1 MLVMLGMIYVGQN
14 IDLKFL
20 RPLVRIP
27 KRERGLGRRLNQK
40 QQKSRYL
47 KTETFLLQRTTIT

>member
-20 RPLVRIP
+20 RSLVRIP
-27 KRERGLGRRLNQK
+27 KKERGLGRRLNQK
-40 QQKSRYL
+40 QQKSRYHFS
-47 KTETFLLQRTTIT
+47 K